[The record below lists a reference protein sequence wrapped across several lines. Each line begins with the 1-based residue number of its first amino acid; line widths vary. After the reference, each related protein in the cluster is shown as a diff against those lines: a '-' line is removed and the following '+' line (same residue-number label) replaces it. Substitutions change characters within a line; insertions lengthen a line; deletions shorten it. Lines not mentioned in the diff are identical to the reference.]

1 MKKTILVLIY
11 FISTL
16 ILIFSQLLTEIDLAC
31 DDPEVSISTE
41 NELCNSTIPSSR
53 FNNVL
58 LKVQMYF
65 NSCNT
70 SNEST
75 EREEEEKI
83 TDTKFESL
91 LLACTSDD
99 QKKIKNR

>member
-1 MKKTILVLIY
+1 M
-11 FISTL
+11 STL
-16 ILIFSQLLTEIDLAC
+16 KLIFSQLLTEIDLAC
-31 DDPEVSISTE
+31 DVPEVSTSTE

-53 FNNVL
+53 FDNVL
-58 LKVQMYF
+58 LKVKMYF

-75 EREEEEKI
+75 EREVEEKI
-83 TDTKFESL
+83 TDSKFESL